1 MKIEMTNITKAFF
14 GTPVL
19 EGVDFSIESGEV
31 HALLGENGAGK
42 TTLMNILYGFYEKDS
57 GEIYIDGKEVTID
70 SPKAALE
77 HGIGMV
83 HQHFQL
89 VETLTVGET
98 ITLGLKEEGYPF
110 SNRKRINKRI
120 LDLSSQYGL
129 EVDPKKKIKNLSVG
143 ERQRVEIMKLLY
155 RSAKILILDEPT
167 AVLSPPE
174 IETFFKVLKQ
184 LQDAGHGIVIIT
196 HKIAEVEQISDRV
209 TVLRDGDCVLNCD
222 LHDADE
228 NCLSQAMI
236 GRTLKKRER
245 EIRQFDLDQPCL
257 ELQNVS
263 VVQDKLKV
271 LDDFSLKIAP
281 GEIVGVAGVDGNGQ
295 QELAEAIVGIQS
307 IDSGKVIFNGKQI
320 QNQAIL
326 KRLNSGI
333 GYIPADRHQ
342 DALLLSMDL
351 NQNMLLKKHFNGDY
365 LKHGLIDDKKTDE
378 STSELVEKYK
388 IKTVSNEQPI
398 RYLSGGNQQ
407 KFVLARELE
416 AGLKL
421 LVVFQ
426 PTRGLDM
433 GATEFVRNQ
442 LVELSHKGA
451 AILLIS
457 TDLQEIMSLS
467 DRIAVIYSGKNMG
480 VLLNDGDLDVL
491 EIGHMMGGK
500 KHERA

>member
-1 MKIEMTNITKAFF
+1 MKVEMKNISKAFF

-42 TTLMNILYGFYEKDS
+42 TTLMNILYGFYERDG
-57 GEIYIDGKEVTID
+57 GEIYIDGKEVDVD
-70 SPKAALE
+70 SPKTALE
-77 HGIGMV
+77 LGIGMV

-129 EVDPKKKIKNLSVG
+129 EVDPKKRIKELSVG

-174 IETFFKVLKQ
+174 IKTFFDVLIQ
-184 LQDAGHGIVIIT
+184 LKEARHGIVIIT
-196 HKIAEVEQISDRV
+196 HKIKEVEQISNRI
-209 TVLRDGDCVLNCD
+209 TVLRDGKCVLNCNLED
-222 LHDADE
+222 TDE
-228 NCLSQAMI
+228 SCLSQAMI
-236 GRTLKKRER
+236 GRTLRKRER
-245 EIRQFDLDQPCL
+245 EIRHFDLTQPCL
-257 ELQNVS
+257 ELENVTVS
-263 VVQDKLKV
+263 ENKLNV
-271 LDDFSLKIAP
+271 LDNFSLKIAP

-295 QELAEAIVGIQS
+295 QELAEAIIGIQEM
-307 IDSGKVIFNGKQI
+307 ISGKVLLDGEEI
-320 QNQAIL
+320 QSLDIL
-326 KRLNSGI
+326 KRLNKGI

-351 NQNMLLKKHFNGDY
+351 NQNLLLKKHFDSDY
-365 LKHGLIDDKKTDE
+365 LKHGLIDNKKTND
-378 STSELVEKYK
+378 STSDLVNKYH
-388 IKTVSNEQPI
+388 IKAVSNEQSI

-407 KFVLARELE
+407 KFILARELDV
-416 AGLKL
+416 GLKL

-433 GATEFVRNQ
+433 GATEFVQNQ
-442 LVELSHKGA
+442 LVELSQQGTSV
-451 AILLIS
+451 LLIS

-467 DRIAVIYSGKNMG
+467 DRIVVIYNGQNMG
-480 VLLNDGDLDVL
+480 ELDNDGNLDVL
-491 EIGHMMGGK
+491 EIGYMMGGR
-500 KHERA
+500 KHETA

>member
-1 MKIEMTNITKAFF
+1 MKIEMNRISKAFF

-42 TTLMNILYGFYEKDS
+42 TTLMNILYGFYEKDG
-57 GEIYIDGKEVTID
+57 GEIFIDGKEVNID

-120 LDLSSQYGL
+120 VDLSSQYGL
-129 EVDPKKKIKNLSVG
+129 EVDPRKRIKNLSVG

-174 IETFFKVLKQ
+174 IKTFFEVLTQ
-184 LQDAGHGIVIIT
+184 LKEAGHGIVIIT
-196 HKIAEVEQISDRV
+196 HKIQEVEQISDQV
-209 TVLRDGDCVLNCD
+209 TVLRDGHCVLNCK
-222 LHDADE
+222 LKETDE
-228 NCLSQAMI
+228 SCLSQAMI

-245 EIRQFDLDQPCL
+245 EIRQFELDQPYL
-257 ELQNVS
+257 ELQGLTVCE
-263 VVQDKLKV
+263 DKLNV
-271 LDDFSLKIAP
+271 LDNFSLKIAP

-295 QELAEAIVGIQS
+295 KELAEAIIGIQEV
-307 IDSGKVIFNGKQI
+307 DSGKVILDGEEI
-320 QNQAIL
+320 QSLGIL
-326 KRLNSGI
+326 KRLNKGI

-351 NQNMLLKKHFNGDY
+351 NQNMLLKKHFNGEF

-378 STSELVEKYK
+378 STTDLVGKYR

-407 KFVLARELE
+407 KFVLARELD

-426 PTRGLDM
+426 PTRGLDV
-433 GATEFVRNQ
+433 GATEFVQNQ
-442 LVELSHKGA
+442 LVELSQQGTA
-451 AILLIS
+451 VLLIS

-467 DRIAVIYSGKNMG
+467 DRIAVIYNGQNMG
-480 VLLNDGDLDVL
+480 ELLNDGDLDIL
-491 EIGHMMGGK
+491 EIGYMMGGR
-500 KHERA
+500 KHETA

>member
-1 MKIEMTNITKAFF
+1 MKIEMTNISKAFF

-42 TTLMNILYGFYEKDS
+42 TTLMNILYGFYEKD
-57 GEIYIDGKEVTID
+57 GGDIYIDGEKVLID
-70 SPKAALE
+70 SPKTALE
-77 HGIGMV
+77 LGIGMV

-110 SNRKRINKRI
+110 SNRKQINRRI

-129 EVDPKKKIKNLSVG
+129 EVDPRKRIKNLSVG

-174 IETFFKVLKQ
+174 IETFFDVLAQ
-184 LQDAGHGIVIIT
+184 LKAAGHGIVIIT
-196 HKIAEVEQISDRV
+196 HKIKEVEQISDMI
-209 TVLRDGDCVLNCD
+209 TVLRDGKCVLNCN
-222 LHDADE
+222 LKETDE
-228 NCLSQAMI
+228 SCLSRAMI
-236 GRTLKKRER
+236 GRTLKRRER
-245 EIRQFDLDQPCL
+245 EMRQFDLEKPCL
-257 ELQNVS
+257 ELQEVTICE
-263 VVQDKLKV
+263 DKLQV
-271 LDDFSLKIAP
+271 LDSFSLKIAP

-295 QELAEAIVGIQS
+295 QALAESIIGIQGVT
-307 IDSGKVIFNGKQI
+307 SGKVLLNGEEI
-320 QNQAIL
+320 QSLSIL
-326 KRLNSGI
+326 KRLNKGI

-351 NQNMLLKKHFNGDY
+351 NQNMLLKKHFNSRY

-378 STSELVEKYK
+378 YTRNLVDKYH
-388 IKTVSNEQPI
+388 IKAISNEQAI

-407 KFVLARELE
+407 KFVLARELD

-433 GATEFVRNQ
+433 GATEFVQNQ
-442 LVELSHKGA
+442 LVELSQQGTA
-451 AILLIS
+451 VLLIS

-467 DRIAVIYSGKNMG
+467 DRITVIYKGQNMG
-480 VLLNDGDLDVL
+480 ELSNDGDLDVL
-491 EIGHMMGGK
+491 KIGYMMGGSK
-500 KHERA
+500 NATA